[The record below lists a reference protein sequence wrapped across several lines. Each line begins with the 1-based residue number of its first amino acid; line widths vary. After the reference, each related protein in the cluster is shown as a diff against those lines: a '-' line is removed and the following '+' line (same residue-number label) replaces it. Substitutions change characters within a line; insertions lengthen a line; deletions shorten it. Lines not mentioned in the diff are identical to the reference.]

1 MKDRSSKRLETATVR
16 AGGAA
21 IHAVHGGRGRPVV
34 FLHAGVAD
42 ARMWAAQLPAVA
54 AGNHAIAYG
63 RRGFGATTA
72 PAQEHRHVDDLMA
85 VLDALAPRRPA
96 VLVGCSQGGGVA
108 IDAALAHP
116 SRVAAL
122 LLVAPAV
129 SGAPEIETPGAV
141 GDLAHMLASA
151 VAAGDLDEANSL
163 EAHLWL
169 DGPGEPEG
177 RVGGATRE
185 LFLQM
190 NGAALRA
197 APVGEET
204 APGEAWNRL
213 GELRLPVHL
222 LCGER
227 DVPGVVER
235 CEAIAA
241 RVPGAGL
248 RMLPGSAHLPPLDA
262 PAATTEWILG
272 ALR

>member
-1 MKDRSSKRLETATVR
+1 MVTARVTTGD
-16 AGGAA
+16 AT

-34 FLHAGVAD
+34 FLHAGVGD

-54 AGNHAIAYG
+54 AGHHAVAYD
-63 RRGFGATTA
+63 RPGFGSTTT
-72 PAQEHRHVDDLMA
+72 PARAGHDADDLVA
-85 VLDALAPRRPA
+85 VLDALARKPPA
-96 VLVGCSQGGGVA
+96 VLVGCSQGGRVA

-122 LLVAPAV
+122 LLISPAV
-129 SGAPEIETPGAV
+129 SGAPELETPGAV
-141 GDLAHMLASA
+141 GDLAHMIDAA
-151 VAAGDLDEANSL
+151 EAAGDLDEVNSL

-177 RVGGATRE
+177 RVGGATRD
-185 LFLQM
+185 LFLRM
-190 NGAALRA
+190 NGAILRA
-197 APVGEET
+197 APAGDDP
-204 APGEAWNRL
+204 APGDAWNRL
-213 GELRLPVHL
+213 GELRPPVHV

-241 RVPGAGL
+241 RVPGARL
-248 RMLPGSAHLPPLDA
+248 RMLPGSAHLPSMDA